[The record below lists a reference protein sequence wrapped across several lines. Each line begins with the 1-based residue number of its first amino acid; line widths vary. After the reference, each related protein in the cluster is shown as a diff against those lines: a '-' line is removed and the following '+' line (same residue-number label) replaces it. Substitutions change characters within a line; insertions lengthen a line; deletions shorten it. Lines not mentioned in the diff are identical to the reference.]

1 MKKKLSDQ
9 EDMIQNL
16 AQMYHEL
23 LSSQC
28 RLLRDEEKEHIN
40 ETHQLP
46 SDENTNNSSTN
57 CLTAATNESDDNNA
71 ITIVQAS
78 YKTKHD
84 TNGKNFCS
92 TSSPG
97 QQIMLSKDSDVAI
110 LTPCSM
116 ENGIVVTRQI
126 NSRETTNKSYWVIS
140 SPCSHN
146 NEDVDCDTD
155 METITFLPNNRSS
168 PLFLNDSLILSP
180 LLTNKHIIH
189 PESSEKMAHQHAAD
203 YTAPTK
209 HLCNNDNIT
218 TTPRL
223 IKIQKSTHQFLGG
236 VNDWLSE

>member
-1 MKKKLSDQ
+1 MLKNDNTTMKKKLSDQ
-9 EDMIQNL
+9 GDMIQNL

-28 RLLRDEEKEHIN
+28 RLLRDEEKENIN
-40 ETHQLP
+40 KTHQLP
-46 SDENTNNSSTN
+46 SDENTKDSSTN
-57 CLTAATNESDDNNA
+57 CLTTATNEFDDNNA
-71 ITIVQAS
+71 TTIVQAP
-78 YKTKHD
+78 YKTEHD
-84 TNGKNFCS
+84 TNGKN
-92 TSSPG
+92 
-97 QQIMLSKDSDVAI
+97 SKDSDVAI
-110 LTPCSM
+110 LTPFSM

-146 NEDVDCDTD
+146 NEDVDCDTN

-189 PESSEKMAHQHAAD
+189 PESSEKMTYQHAAD

-209 HLCNNDNIT
+209 HLCNNDNT
-218 TTPRL
+218 TSTPRL
-223 IKIQKSTHQFLGG
+223 IKIQKSTHRFLGG